1 MGATFKPV
9 VKTRRKDGSRT
20 VYIRV
25 TYGRVSRH
33 IPTTLT
39 ATPADLTRSGKIR
52 NATILDRADEII
64 LTMRGTLAGLSPFT
78 LEGWTVDDLV
88 RHIRDTMRGQDF
100 RLDFF
105 EFADAYIASSSLA
118 VSTRGNYVAA
128 VNALARYLGRR
139 SLDVNEIT
147 RGMLLGFVDFLNNE
161 PKMYWTKSTGE
172 LKATG
177 RKKIEGMG
185 AAMYVRKLAHIF
197 RAARERYNDED
208 AGRIVIPR
216 QPFDGIRIQTPPH
229 CGQTSIGAETMQ
241 RVIDAVAVKP
251 RERIA
256 LDIFVVSFC
265 LMGAN
270 LADLWAAATPSGDVW
285 EYNRQKTRKRRQDG
299 AYMRVTVP
307 RCAAPFI
314 ARLREGNA
322 QSGGLWLPALRGL
335 GKDKEICTS
344 AINKALRRWQ
354 KREGL
359 PDFTYYA
366 ARHTWATLAR
376 RAGVEKATVDECLAH
391 VGDFDLTDIYAERSW
406 DLIDA
411 ANEKVLALF
420 RWPG

>member
-78 LEGWTVDDLV
+78 LDGWTVDDLV

-161 PKMYWTKSTGE
+161 PKMYWTQSTGE
-172 LKATG
+172 LKATKK
-177 RKKIEGMG
+177 KKIEGMG

-216 QPFDGIRIQTPPH
+216 QPFEGIRIQTPPH
-229 CGQTSIGAETMQ
+229 CGQTSTRWRSSCGNGSRSTSSSCPFASW
-241 RVIDAVAVKP
+241 A
-251 RERIA
+251 RI
-256 LDIFVVSFC
+256 
-265 LMGAN
+265 
-270 LADLWAAATPSGDVW
+270 WRTSGRLPLRPG
-285 EYNRQKTRKRRQDG
+285 ECGSTTGRKRGKGGRTG
-299 AYMRVTVP
+299 P
-307 RCAAPFI
+307 ICA
-314 ARLREGNA
+314 
-322 QSGGLWLPALRGL
+322 
-335 GKDKEICTS
+335 
-344 AINKALRRWQ
+344 
-354 KREGL
+354 
-359 PDFTYYA
+359 
-366 ARHTWATLAR
+366 
-376 RAGVEKATVDECLAH
+376 
-391 VGDFDLTDIYAERSW
+391 
-406 DLIDA
+406 
-411 ANEKVLALF
+411 
-420 RWPG
+420 